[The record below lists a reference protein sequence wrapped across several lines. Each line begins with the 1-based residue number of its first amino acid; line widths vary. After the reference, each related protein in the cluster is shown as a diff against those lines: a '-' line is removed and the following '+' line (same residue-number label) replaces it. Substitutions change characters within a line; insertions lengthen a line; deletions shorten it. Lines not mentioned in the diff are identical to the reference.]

1 MGLFATYDEYATYA
15 HESFP
20 GCTWTRV
27 HNSEE
32 TYISV
37 QIVGYET
44 VVDQKEELVYRRFLF
59 LCHGDCMMEKKMG
72 INNDADRVEDIFDD
86 LMWELKSDNR
96 LNRMCKWGIDYK
108 KDVGKRLHRDMLLRW
123 WEARRI
129 TKVE

>member
-59 LCHGDCMMEKKMG
+59 LWDVQSIQNSMYTFME
-72 INNDADRVEDIFDD
+72 RYRD
-86 LMWELKSDNR
+86 LFL
-96 LNRMCKWGIDYK
+96 
-108 KDVGKRLHRDMLLRW
+108 
-123 WEARRI
+123 
-129 TKVE
+129 

>member
-44 VVDQKEELVYRRFLF
+44 VVDQKEEPVYRRFLF

-86 LMWELKSDNR
+86 LMWECLF
-96 LNRMCKWGIDYK
+96 K
-108 KDVGKRLHRDMLLRW
+108 KVTLIHKYSPFVHKRLKFKRKEL
-123 WEARRI
+123 
-129 TKVE
+129 